1 MQSITTDQF
10 REWSHRLQRSDRDA
24 YAEVFRATYDAL
36 FRYAWRYTRDDE
48 AAYDVLQETYMKLWL
63 IREEVDPDRSL
74 KALLYHMVRNFAL
87 NQQRY
92 RKRHATDSLDEQL
105 VEPGRDETIEADLD
119 ASDLNHRLQDW
130 IKNLPPRR
138 REAFMLSRYE
148 GLSHEEIARVMGLTP
163 KTVNNH
169 IVLALQH
176 LRELMRTRESDPL
189 ST

>member
-10 REWSHRLQRSDRDA
+10 REWSYRLQRSDRDA

-36 FRYAWRYTRDDE
+36 FRYAWRFTHDDE
-48 AAYDVLQETYMKLWL
+48 AAYDVLQETYMKLWM
-63 IREEVDPDRSL
+63 IREQVDPERSI
-74 KALLYHMVRNFAL
+74 KALLYQMVRNFAL
-87 NQQRY
+87 NHQRY
-92 RKRHATDSLDEQL
+92 KKRHATDSLDDQI
-105 VEPGRDETIEADLD
+105 VEPGQDESYAADLD
-119 ASDLNHRLQDW
+119 ATDLGRLLHQW
-130 IKNLPPRR
+130 IDALPPRR

-148 GLSHEEIARVMGLTP
+148 GLTHDEIARIMGLTP

-176 LRELMRTRESDPL
+176 LRDLMRTHESDPL